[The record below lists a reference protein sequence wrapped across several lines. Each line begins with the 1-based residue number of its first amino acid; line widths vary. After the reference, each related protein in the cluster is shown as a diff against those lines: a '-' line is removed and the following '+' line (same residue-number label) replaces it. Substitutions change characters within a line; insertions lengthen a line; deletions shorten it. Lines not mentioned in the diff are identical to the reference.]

1 MPPVVVFGC
10 GNFGSSAAVSLDLGA
25 RRSVSPAA
33 LPRNDRSVS
42 TAGSNRSTV
51 EKRCDTQ
58 AMVPKNGWLVL
69 RNQTIRRVNWLPEN
83 GHWMDKKNP
92 AQWPGL

>member
-25 RRSVSPAA
+25 RRSVTPAA

-69 RNQTIRRVNWLPEN
+69 IPA
-83 GHWMDKKNP
+83 KKL
-92 AQWPGL
+92 ASRLDRFGSISA

>member
-1 MPPVVVFGC
+1 V
-10 GNFGSSAAVSLDLGA
+10 ATLA
-25 RRSVSPAA
+25 RLLPLASISVQDDPSPPAA

-42 TAGSNRSTV
+42 TAGSNRSNV

-69 RNQTIRRVNWLPEN
+69 IPA
-83 GHWMDKKNP
+83 KKLAP
-92 AQWPGL
+92 RLDRFGSISA